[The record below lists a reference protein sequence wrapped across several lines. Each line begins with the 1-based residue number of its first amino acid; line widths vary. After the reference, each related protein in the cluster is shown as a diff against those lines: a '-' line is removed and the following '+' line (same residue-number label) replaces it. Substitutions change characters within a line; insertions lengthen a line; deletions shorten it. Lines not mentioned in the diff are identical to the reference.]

1 MQKRY
6 IPIAL
11 LTAVLAA
18 VAVVGYVLPE
28 PHEAVPQR
36 VLLDNAGGPCLSAE
50 KSLSEVSP

>member
-28 PHEAVPQR
+28 PHEAVPER
-36 VLLDNAGGPCLSAE
+36 VLLDNAGGPVVFQHADHAF
-50 KSLSEVSP
+50 